1 MDAPPLLVAAL
12 ALWAIWQTLQTGAL
26 ARRLG
31 DAERMIVDLAALVE
45 RAPGA
50 APLILDTPASAAAAP
65 PPLRIRMER
74 MLARKDVA
82 LNLGWAGLYGSL
94 VAFAFALHPLW
105 GVIALDASA
114 GTIAATLLAASGL
127 CILCC
132 LCADE
137 IGFRH
142 DDAAL
147 RGAGAVGAAAHGV
160 AGATVLAL
168 YLMRGAEMVSEYPL
182 TPAHWR
188 GLSTLWIACAALVYA
203 IGALGGR
210 VSLRRFGA
218 ALAAVLAVK
227 LVLIDMADA
236 DAGLRAFLFLSGV
249 LGAAWIALTRGAH
262 GPRVSA
268 RA

>member
-12 ALWAIWQTLQTGAL
+12 AVWAIWQTLQTGAL
-26 ARRLG
+26 ARRLS
-31 DAERMIVDLAALVE
+31 DAERMIVDLAALID
-45 RAPGA
+45 RSPGA
-50 APLILDTPASAAAAP
+50 APLVLETPAAAAP
-65 PPLRIRMER
+65 PAPLRIRMER
-74 MLARKDVA
+74 TLARKDVA

-114 GTIAATLLAASGL
+114 GTITATLLAASGL

-168 YLMRGAEMVSEYPL
+168 YLMRGAEMVSDYPL

-188 GLSTLWIACAALVYA
+188 GLSLLWIACAALVYA

-227 LVLIDMADA
+227 LVLFDMHDA

-249 LGAAWIALTRGAH
+249 LAAAWAALTRKPGVA
-262 GPRVSA
+262 VA
-268 RA
+268 A